1 MTTYDQIVT
10 PADWLCASCGQPRG
24 AHTCLGGFQRR
35 RIRFAAMLRIRNEA
49 RWIAEVLES
58 IRPLC
63 QRIFIM
69 DDHSTDDTAKICE
82 TFRLGADQHEQVT
95 VLPSP
100 FDGLNESRDKNWLY
114 DQIMRECEPE
124 WILCID
130 GDEVLEARGPEA
142 IRFWTS
148 RKRSEVRTVRM
159 QDGSFVDAVTSVP
172 EVDSYK
178 LKIAYLWNSRETVRV
193 DRIYDDFWR
202 PSLFRPFVPDPDK
215 PDDML
220 VAQEFRFKS
229 TPWGHSL
236 NGVNPNF
243 HCSSVPQRR
252 IHEAKPIPV
261 RLKHYGYMWRDD
273 RVKKLDYLTSVDWK
287 NDAEDWYRHVCQGD
301 RPLLAELPRI
311 VALRQQ
317 GILSERDQE
326 HLLQV
331 PAEATLVHAGPL
343 RLEPWDESK
352 PWEMSAW
359 ARSQG

>member
-24 AHTCLGGFQRR
+24 AHACLGGFQRR
-35 RIRFAAMLRIRNEA
+35 KIRFAAMLRIRNEA

-69 DDHSTDDTAKICE
+69 DDHSTDDTATICE
-82 TFRLGADQHEQVT
+82 SFRLGADQHEQVT

-130 GDEVLEARGPEA
+130 GDEVLEARGPE
-142 IRFWTS
+142 II
-148 RKRSEVRTVRM
+148 
-159 QDGSFVDAVTSVP
+159 QDACIARAAGNFYHDRI
-172 EVDSYK
+172 DSYK
-178 LKIAYLWNSRETVRV
+178 LKIAYLWNSRHVVRV

-229 TPWGHSL
+229 TPWGHGV

-252 IHEAKPIPV
+252 IHGAKMLPA
-261 RLKHYGYMWRDD
+261 RLKHYGYMWRED

-301 RPLLAELPRI
+301 YVVYTELPR
-311 VALRQQ
+311 VQEMLKNGVLTHADTERLRNV
-317 GILSERDQE
+317 SASD
-326 HLLQV
+326 V
-331 PAEATLVHAGPL
+331 LVHAGPL

-359 ARSQG
+359 ARSQ